1 MVDSAAHLLYGA
13 VAEALRPHVYGHKGG
28 TAMVPGTRPN
38 SSTGLAL
45 ILVFGLLTAACQ
57 SAMSVEEAKQVPA
70 HAPIAP
76 PPRTV
81 TEIIGILDR
90 QGTDT
95 PIAHLADASP
105 PSSARVDALAD
116 FYVERGLAAG
126 RIGRARQELDDLHKA
141 TEYFLQ
147 TVSPVEWIY
156 RILALAEER
165 DGNYFRYLRYLGMSM
180 RGPWS
185 VWQND
190 QLAIGYASIGDVR
203 AAEVFLAEATR
214 WYGSGPW
221 LWSWTWIT
229 DRGFMHAL
237 AKAVLLDATGR
248 HVEAE
253 AVARKVIAW
262 LVADREGAR
271 SPWAPTVDEVH
282 AFLAR
287 ALIRQGRLLE
297 AESEAREAA
306 LGALATQQGRYSPH
320 TAWMLRSLVWVLL
333 EQGRYRE
340 AETLARA
347 VIEIFE
353 KTDVAPDS
361 LRVATARAD
370 LARALEL
377 QGRDEESLG
386 AYEVI
391 RAGLRRDPESLEQF
405 FRGNVPYAEL
415 LVKAG
420 RVDQGL
426 EMLGVALERSKRLV
440 GETHRET
447 AEIRGSLAQA
457 YAAKGDSRRALHE
470 FREASV
476 GLAARVPDLDAEPT
490 AARQR
495 LVGILSSY
503 IELLAAIEGSPLA
516 REAGIDAIA
525 ESFRVA
531 DIARVGTV
539 QRALGANAARAAARS
554 PALAELV
561 RVQQDANRKIRALYE
576 ELANT
581 LSEPSDR
588 ANEKVAELRRRI
600 EASRRI
606 LDALTVRIEK
616 EFPAYAELVDPK
628 PVTVDQARAMLRPGE
643 ALIATLVTK
652 DRTFVWAMSRSGPVA
667 FTAAPMSAKAI
678 ENTVATLRRALEP
691 QAKTLEG
698 IPEFDLV
705 AAHRLYRALLEPV
718 RHGWQDARSLLVVA
732 NGPLGQLPLALLPTG
747 PTKLPPESGAIFANY
762 RQVPW
767 LVRRHAVTTL
777 PSVASLAALRT
788 IPPGDP
794 NRRSFVGFGDPYF
807 SREQATLAAEEHVT
821 VTSTR
826 EAPPRDVVALT
837 KRAVPIRL
845 RGLSAAFPSSQL
857 AKLPRLPET
866 AEEIRDLA
874 GATNADLVRDV
885 ILGARAN
892 EKAVKTLDLTRYRIV
907 AFATHGLVPGDLEG
921 LTQPAL
927 ALSSPDV
934 ADVEGDGLL
943 TMDKILSL
951 RLDADWVVLSA
962 CNTASGQGAG
972 SEAVSGLGRAFF
984 YAGARALLV
993 SNWPLETT
1001 SARALTTDLF
1011 RRQQH
1016 SPGVSRAHALQ
1027 QTMNWL
1033 IDHGESVDA
1042 ATGKTAFSYAHPI
1055 FWAPFTLI
1063 GDGDGRA
1070 SVR

>member
-1 MVDSAAHLLYGA
+1 MVDR
-13 VAEALRPHVYGHKGG
+13 RPISW
-28 TAMVPGTRPN
+28 T
-38 SSTGLAL
+38 SLAL
-45 ILVFGLLTAACQ
+45 ALVLSLLALACQ
-57 SAMSVEEAKQVPA
+57 STMSVKEVRQASAAMTHTPL
-70 HAPIAP
+70 AP
-76 PPRTV
+76 PPRTI
-81 TEIIGILDR
+81 TDIIAILD
-90 QGTDT
+90 QQPKTDSQ
-95 PIAHLADASP
+95 IALRDLADASP
-105 PSSARVDALAD
+105 PSARIDTLAD
-116 FYVERGLAAG
+116 FHRERGLAAG
-126 RIGRARQELDDLHKA
+126 RIGRAKQEIDDLTKSS
-141 TEYFLQ
+141 EYFLQ
-147 TVSPVEWIY
+147 TVSPVSRIY
-156 RILALAEER
+156 FELALAEER
-165 DGNYFRYLRYLGMSM
+165 GGNFFRHIRYLQK
-180 RGPWS
+180 S
-185 VWQND
+185 VKAGWNIGANIR
-190 QLAIGYASIGDVR
+190 LAIGNVSIGDLPGADAALGAAVR
-203 AAEVFLAEATR
+203 GYYRGSPNGTFIFRPVIAEAQ
-214 WYGSGPW
+214 
-221 LWSWTWIT
+221 
-229 DRGFMHAL
+229 A
-237 AKAVLLDATGR
+237 ALLDITGR
-248 HVEAE
+248 HAEAE
-253 AVARKVIAW
+253 ALGRKAIAL
-262 LVADREGAR
+262 LVGDRDHTQSIR
-271 SPWAPTVDEVH
+271 VDEVH

-287 ALIRQGRLLE
+287 TLIRQRRLLE
-297 AESEAREAA
+297 AENEAREAA
-306 LGALATQQGRYSPH
+306 FGALANSGRYSPH

-370 LARALEL
+370 LARALER

-415 LVKAG
+415 LVKTG

-457 YAAKGDSRRALHE
+457 YAAKGDRRRALHE

-476 GLAARVPDLDAEPT
+476 GLAARVPDIDAEPT
-490 AARQR
+490 AASQR
-495 LVGILSSY
+495 LVRILSSY

-561 RVQQDANRKIRALYE
+561 RAQQDTNRKIGVLYE
-576 ELANT
+576 ELADV
-581 LSEPSDR
+581 LSELGDR
-588 ANEKVAELRRRI
+588 ANGKVAELRRRI

-616 EFPAYAELVDPK
+616 EFPAYAELIDPK

-652 DRTFVWAMSRSGPVA
+652 DQTFVWAMSRSGPVA

-705 AAHRLYRALLEPV
+705 AAHRLYSALLEPV

-747 PTKLPPESGAIFANY
+747 PTTLPPESGAIFANY

-767 LVRRHAVTTL
+767 LVRSHAVTLL

-794 NRRSFVGFGDPYF
+794 SRRSFVGFGDPYF
-807 SREQATLAAEEHVT
+807 SQEQAALAAQEHVT

-826 EAPPRDVVALT
+826 EAPPRAVVALT

-845 RGLSAAFPSSQL
+845 RGLSAAFHSSQL

-874 GATNADLVRDV
+874 GATNADPVRDV
-885 ILGARAN
+885 NLGARAN

-907 AFATHGLVPGDLEG
+907 AFATHGLVPGDLDG
-921 LTQPAL
+921 LAQPAL
-927 ALSSPDV
+927 ALSAPDV
-934 ADVEGDGLL
+934 ADVDGDGLL
-943 TMDKILSL
+943 AMDEILSL
-951 RLDADWVVLSA
+951 QLNADWVVLSA

-972 SEAVSGLGRAFF
+972 AEAVSGLGRAFF

-993 SNWPLETT
+993 SHWPVETT
-1001 SARALTTDLF
+1001 SARTLTTDLF
-1011 RRQQH
+1011 RRQQKA
-1016 SPGVSRAHALQ
+1016 PGVNRAQVLQ

-1033 IDHGESVDA
+1033 IDQGTFVDA
-1042 ATGKTAFSYAHPI
+1042 ASGKPVFSYAHPI

-1063 GDGDGRA
+1063 GDGGGEA
-1070 SVR
+1070 SAR